1 VPVAK
6 VTIAGTEHYASE
18 ESPVV
23 FGRAGAVGVVGLDA
37 ADMKIASIA
46 GSIEWKGLWF
56 VVNRSEDQEL
66 YIDEGA
72 GGGPQPLGAGQRRAV
87 TASSTIEVRG
97 KIGNHTIGVTVPEAD
112 LSHFSG
118 DAVSAATT
126 LPEIGLEEADRKV
139 VEALFQG
146 YLRPGP
152 RCQPRPRTYAE
163 AAQWLG
169 DDWTAA
175 RVRKRVERLKLRLSR
190 NGPPF
195 DDR

>member
-1 VPVAK
+1 MASQDPTEQVNDGPPPRSSEAVA
-6 VTIAGTEHYASE
+6 
-18 ESPVV
+18 
-23 FGRAGAVGVVGLDA
+23 RAGPPVFTPARRLGTSTLVEGKV
-37 ADMKIASIA
+37 
-46 GSIEWKGLWF
+46 
-56 VVNRSEDQEL
+56 SEFH
-66 YIDEGA
+66 
-72 GGGPQPLGAGQRRAV
+72 PLSLSRYERRAKGRRP
-87 TASSTIEVRG
+87 RG
-97 KIGNHTIGVTVPEAD
+97 AWKERLTVPEAD
-112 LSHFSG
+112 LPHFSG
-118 DAVSAATT
+118 HAVSAATT